1 MTNLGNITIQSEIP
15 NSRAN
20 FIGTRYPKNQLL
32 FPLKQIEKKIEN
44 KREINS
50 IKKNNGTDNNNN
62 NIFSN
67 DSSSKNKN
75 DFDFFSLD
83 SKYLFN
89 ESKSIK
95 NKKIKKVKESKY
107 IVDNI
112 DNIFSKLSERKFKLI
127 VQEYILYGIV
137 VLVRIYFWIFLFLTT
152 TRLEQNY
159 CYTSIDQFDSCSFEQ
174 ICEKYYTSINILLY
188 NHTYNFHDHNFK
200 DFDKLLFEENKK
212 INDYFRP
219 FFIRYSN
226 ILAKNKIFSKLSSDS
241 SDKTNFAIFMSHK
254 EKWNIFLRY
263 FSYCH
268 YEEYYIMIITMA
280 AIGGIL
286 GSIIF
291 GLLSDIYGRRTI
303 IRITLFISTLA
314 TMALYGLCL
323 LLDNS
328 YYSSLNDFQN
338 NNKIIG
344 DDSFKL
350 IVSYVYAQ
358 TKVGDKFNQYFI
370 FFLLAV
376 LILNLGLCPTQTIS
390 LSLILE
396 NSKSDITALVNFRK
410 HYILFEGLPPILTS
424 ILLPNLNNITLTFFI
439 LSIFDLFAFIY
450 SILFFEESIRYYYEY
465 CEWKQLTYTILKTY
479 KNQINDF
486 KTLNEFQLKIF
497 QKKEDLKNF
506 KNSAK
511 KMSSLITINNDFD
524 NNILL
529 YKNSFYNDIIDKNIA
544 LSRNIKRNTNI
555 IIKLNDVKS
564 NPLLILTSLFTNHSF
579 KKSKFLMLI
588 MLIILYVILHLY
600 QKEILEPPYFTRNDL
615 YLDSQCNYIINSILF
630 IYLIMNILSTY
641 FYYILF
647 RIDLYKIVTK
657 ISLLFISFFSFIYH
671 VENIKDSD
679 LLINLNNYHFYM
691 MTYYYRDKRTTLFL
705 IFIYLVYFALNGVI
719 FYMFLLMIKISKT
732 IYRCTFLSLYSIS
745 IMASIAISESIYYNM
760 EDYFLFLSILNSLCL
775 IVFAFLSDFK
785 EILFFIND
793 LKMDIF
799 RPIRIKKE
807 KEKND

>member
-1 MTNLGNITIQSEIP
+1 M
-15 NSRAN
+15 
-20 FIGTRYPKNQLL
+20 
-32 FPLKQIEKKIEN
+32 
-44 KREINS
+44 
-50 IKKNNGTDNNNN
+50 KKNNGSDNN
-62 NIFSN
+62 NIFSI
-67 DSSSKNKN
+67 DSSSRNKK
-75 DFDFFSLD
+75 DFDFSSID

-89 ESKSIK
+89 EPKSIK
-95 NKKIKKVKESKY
+95 NKKIKKVKENKY

-112 DNIFSKLSERKFKLI
+112 DNIFSKLSDRKLKLI
-127 VQEYILYGIV
+127 IQEYILYGIV

-174 ICEKYYTSINILLY
+174 ICEKYFTSINILLY

-200 DFDKLLFEENKK
+200 DFDELLFEENKK

-226 ILAKNKIFSKLSSDS
+226 ILSKNKIFSKLSSDS

-268 YEEYYIMIITMA
+268 YEEYYIMIITMMA
-280 AIGGIL
+280 FGGIL
-286 GSIIF
+286 GSIVF

-303 IRITLFISTLA
+303 IRITLLISTLA
-314 TMALYGLCL
+314 TLALYGLCL
-323 LLDNS
+323 LLDYF
-328 YYSSLNDFQN
+328 YYFSLKDFQN

-376 LILNLGLCPTQTIS
+376 LILNLGLCPTQIIS
-390 LSLILE
+390 LSLIVE

-410 HYILFEGLPPILTS
+410 HYIMFEGLPPILTS

-439 LSIFDLFAFIY
+439 LSILDLLAFIC

-465 CEWKQLTYTILKTY
+465 CEWKQLTNTILNTY
-479 KNQINDF
+479 KIQINDF

-511 KMSSLITINNDFD
+511 KMCSLIRNNDLD
-524 NNILL
+524 NNMLL

-544 LSRNIKRNTNI
+544 LSRNIKRNTNF

-564 NPLLILTSLFTNHSF
+564 NPFLILTSLFTNHSF

-600 QKEILEPPYFTRNDL
+600 QKELLEPPYYTRNDL

-630 IYLIMNILSTY
+630 IYLIMNIISTY

-647 RIDLYKIVTK
+647 RIDFDKIVTK
-657 ISLLFISFFSFIYH
+657 ISLVFISFFSFIYH
-671 VENIKDSD
+671 MENIKESD
-679 LLINLNNYHFYM
+679 PLINLNNYHFYM
-691 MTYYYRDKRTTLFL
+691 MTYYSRDKRTTLLLF
-705 IFIYLVYFALNGVI
+705 FIYLVYFALNGVI

-732 IYRCTFLSLYSIS
+732 IYRCTFLSIYSIS
-745 IMASIAISESIYYNM
+745 IMTSIAISESIYYNM
-760 EDYFLFLSILNSLCL
+760 EDYFLFLGILNLLCL
-775 IVFAFLSDFK
+775 VVFAFLSDFK

-793 LKMDIF
+793 LKIDIF
-799 RPIRIKKE
+799 QPIRIKKD

>member
-1 MTNLGNITIQSEIP
+1 
-15 NSRAN
+15 
-20 FIGTRYPKNQLL
+20 
-32 FPLKQIEKKIEN
+32 
-44 KREINS
+44 
-50 IKKNNGTDNNNN
+50 
-62 NIFSN
+62 
-67 DSSSKNKN
+67 
-75 DFDFFSLD
+75 
-83 SKYLFN
+83 
-89 ESKSIK
+89 
-95 NKKIKKVKESKY
+95 
-107 IVDNI
+107 
-112 DNIFSKLSERKFKLI
+112 
-127 VQEYILYGIV
+127 
-137 VLVRIYFWIFLFLTT
+137 
-152 TRLEQNY
+152 
-159 CYTSIDQFDSCSFEQ
+159 
-174 ICEKYYTSINILLY
+174 
-188 NHTYNFHDHNFK
+188 
-200 DFDKLLFEENKK
+200 
-212 INDYFRP
+212 
-219 FFIRYSN
+219 
-226 ILAKNKIFSKLSSDS
+226 
-241 SDKTNFAIFMSHK
+241 
-254 EKWNIFLRY
+254 
-263 FSYCH
+263 
-268 YEEYYIMIITMA
+268 MA
-280 AIGGIL
+280 FGGIL
-286 GSIIF
+286 GSIVF

-303 IRITLFISTLA
+303 IRITLLISTLA
-314 TMALYGLCL
+314 TLALYGLCL
-323 LLDNS
+323 LLDYF
-328 YYSSLNDFQN
+328 YYFSLKDFQN

-439 LSIFDLFAFIY
+439 LSILDLLAFIC

-465 CEWKQLTYTILKTY
+465 CEWKQLTNTILNTY
-479 KNQINDF
+479 KIQINDF

-511 KMSSLITINNDFD
+511 KMCSLIRNNDFD
-524 NNILL
+524 NNMLL

-544 LSRNIKRNTNI
+544 LSRNIKRNTNF

-564 NPLLILTSLFTNHSF
+564 NPFLILTSLFTNHSF

-600 QKEILEPPYFTRNDL
+600 QKELLEPPYYTRNDL

-630 IYLIMNILSTY
+630 IYLIMNIISTY

-647 RIDLYKIVTK
+647 RIDLDKIVTK
-657 ISLLFISFFSFIYH
+657 ISLVFISFFSFIYH
-671 VENIKDSD
+671 MENIKESD
-679 LLINLNNYHFYM
+679 PLINLNNYHFYM
-691 MTYYYRDKRTTLFL
+691 MTYYSRDKRTTLLLF
-705 IFIYLVYFALNGVI
+705 FIYLVYFALNGVI
-719 FYMFLLMIKISKT
+719 FYIFLLMIKISKT
-732 IYRCTFLSLYSIS
+732 IYRCTFLSIYSIS
-745 IMASIAISESIYYNM
+745 IMTSIAISESIYYNM
-760 EDYFLFLSILNSLCL
+760 EDYFLFLGILNLLCL
-775 IVFAFLSDFK
+775 VVFAFLSDFK

-793 LKMDIF
+793 LKIDIF